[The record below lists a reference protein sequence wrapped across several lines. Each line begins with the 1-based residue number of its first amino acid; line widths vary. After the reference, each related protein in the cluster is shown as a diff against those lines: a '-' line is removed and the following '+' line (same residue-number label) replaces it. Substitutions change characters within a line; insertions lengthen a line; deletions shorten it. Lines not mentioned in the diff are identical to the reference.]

1 MAYCSRC
8 GKELPQGVKY
18 CTECGAPV
26 PQTENGPVSGGY
38 AAAADQRG
46 KKPGG
51 PLMGILA
58 MVLGLVSLLNHVT
71 VISVALSVAA
81 IVLAVRCLK
90 NRVRLKGFAIAAI
103 VFAVLNFLTYAVP
116 LSDSG
121 STGPTTA
128 AARAVTEAAQEKAE
142 QTGAEQADAGQTG
155 AAEEKKGGAEDG
167 VDPELKAFLDSYED
181 FVDEYIE
188 FMQKYTANPT
198 DLSLLAGYADFMQK
212 YADFAEKVDDYD
224 TKDMSAADSAYYI
237 EVTARCSQKMLKAL
251 GN

>member
-142 QTGAEQADAGQTG
+142 RRTGSIRSSKPSWTRMRTLSTNILSSCRSILPIRRICPFSRVTRISCRNTLTSRKRSMTMIQRTCPPRIQLII
-155 AAEEKKGGAEDG
+155 
-167 VDPELKAFLDSYED
+167 LK
-181 FVDEYIE
+181 
-188 FMQKYTANPT
+188 
-198 DLSLLAGYADFMQK
+198 
-212 YADFAEKVDDYD
+212 
-224 TKDMSAADSAYYI
+224 
-237 EVTARCSQKMLKAL
+237 
-251 GN
+251 